1 MLRYSPYITN
11 ATQLLKNMTTTLST
25 ILLFTALGS
34 VVSLIGG
41 ILLLIKRGWAER
53 LTEPLSAF
61 AAGALLGTAFLDLLP
76 EAVEAAEE
84 MAIDP
89 HSIFL
94 WVLVGIISFFLLER
108 FVHWFHH
115 HHEHAEHAKKPVGA
129 LIVLGDSV
137 HNFIDGVAIAVTFL
151 VDPALGVITTL
162 AVGAHEIPQEIG
174 DFAVLLKAGYSR
186 KKVLWLNVF
195 SACTALLGALITF
208 IVGPSIAGSLPVLL
222 AITAGFFAYIALSDL
237 VPEIHAW
244 GTRKLAILETS
255 LLLLGVGFVALVIEL
270 LH

>member
-1 MLRYSPYITN
+1 MSTL
-11 ATQLLKNMTTTLST
+11 TT
-25 ILLFTALGS
+25 IIIFTALGS

-41 ILLLIKRGWAER
+41 VLLLLKRGWADR

-76 EAVEAAEE
+76 EAIEYAEK
-84 MAIDP
+84 MAVDA

-94 WVLVGIISFFLLER
+94 WALVGIIIFFLLER

-115 HHEHAEHAKKPVGA
+115 HHEHTEEAKKPVGT
-129 LIVLGDSV
+129 LIVLGDSI

-174 DFAVLLKAGYSR
+174 DFAILLKAGYSR
-186 KKVLWLNVF
+186 KKVLWLNVL
-195 SACTALLGALITF
+195 SACTALLGAILTF
-208 IVGPSIAGSLPVLL
+208 MVGPSIAGALPVLL
-222 AITAGFFAYIALSDL
+222 AITAGFFIYIALSDL

-244 GTRKLAILETS
+244 GTKKLAITESAPTPRTLPP
-255 LLLLGVGFVALVIEL
+255 LRP
-270 LH
+270 

>member
-1 MLRYSPYITN
+1 MS
-11 ATQLLKNMTTTLST
+11 TLST

-41 ILLLIKRGWAER
+41 ILLLFKKGWAER

-76 EAVEAAEE
+76 EAIESAEK
-84 MAIDP
+84 MAIDA
-89 HSIFL
+89 HEIFL

-115 HHEHAEHAKKPVGA
+115 HHEHADVAKKPVGA

-151 VDPALGVITTL
+151 VDPALGVITTI

-174 DFAVLLKAGYSR
+174 DFAILLKAGYAR
-186 KKVLWLNVF
+186 KKVLWLNIF
-195 SACTALLGALITF
+195 SACAALLGATLTF
-208 IVGPSIAGSLPVLL
+208 IIGPSIAGSLPILL
-222 AITAGFFAYIALSDL
+222 AVTAGFFAYIALSDL

-244 GTRKLAILETS
+244 GTKKLAVAETV
-255 LLLLGVGFVALVIEL
+255 LLLLGVGSVALLIEL

>member
-1 MLRYSPYITN
+1 MSTL
-11 ATQLLKNMTTTLST
+11 TT
-25 ILLFTALGS
+25 IIIFTALGS

-41 ILLLIKRGWAER
+41 VLLLLKRGWADR

-76 EAVEAAEE
+76 EAIEYAEK
-84 MAIDP
+84 MAVDA

-94 WVLVGIISFFLLER
+94 WALVGIIIFFLLER

-115 HHEHAEHAKKPVGA
+115 HHEHTEEEKKPVGT
-129 LIVLGDSV
+129 LIVLGDSI

-174 DFAVLLKAGYSR
+174 DFAILLKAGYSR
-186 KKVLWLNVF
+186 KKVLWLNVL
-195 SACTALLGALITF
+195 SACTALLGAILTF
-208 IVGPSIAGSLPVLL
+208 MVGPSIAGALPVLL
-222 AITAGFFAYIALSDL
+222 AITAGFFIYIALSDL

-244 GTRKLAILETS
+244 GTKKLAITESALLILGIAVVGVLVRLLE
-255 LLLLGVGFVALVIEL
+255 
-270 LH
+270 